1 MKLLLV
7 CLAGGLGSG
16 ARYLIAPLGNTATTS
31 GFPYGTLLVNVVGCA
46 LIGLIMQMADLSAE
60 TRLVLTTGFLGGFTT
75 YSAFSYEASTLL
87 KTNPMAGVAYV
98 LITTCACIAVCS
110 LAMWKR

>member
-16 ARYLIAPLGNTATTS
+16 ARYLLASWGNKALS
-31 GFPYGTLLVNVVGCA
+31 GGFPYGTLLVNVIGCA
-46 LIGLIMQMADLSAE
+46 LIGYVMQLPDLSAD

-75 YSAFSYEASTLL
+75 YSAFSFEASTLL
-87 KTNPMAGVAYV
+87 KTEPALGVAYI
-98 LITTCACIAVCS
+98 LITTLACVAVCS
-110 LAMWKR
+110 LVLLKR